1 MFLPALKL
9 KCVISTDRGSFQYNA
24 PLSTIRPR
32 SHSAHAAQCHNNS
45 LNATLPEESPGPNSL
60 WFHLIN
66 AQIASKA
73 GEEEGG
79 EEEEG
84 GGGDVNPVG
93 LWRQNISLQGRRAG
107 N

>member
-1 MFLPALKL
+1 MQLFLKH
-9 KCVISTDRGSFQYNA
+9 Q
-24 PLSTIRPR
+24 LS
-32 SHSAHAAQCHNNS
+32 NV
-45 LNATLPEESPGPNSL
+45 EESPGPNSL
-60 WFHLIN
+60 LFHLIN

-93 LWRQNISLQGRRAG
+93 LWRQNISLQGQLAASIREF
-107 N
+107 